1 MANTLQNLDDELFAQ
16 IERLND
22 PNLSPEE
29 IDREIKRAK
38 PIIAAAKVANRAAG
52 KRLKAVKAFVRLGR
66 RMARG

>member
-1 MANTLQNLDDELFAQ
+1 MANSLVTLDDELFAQ

-38 PIIAAAKVANRAAG
+38 PIVAAAKVANRAAG
-52 KRLKAVKAFVRLGR
+52 KQMKAVKAFIKLGR